1 MTDQF
6 IKMLDFNFYIK
17 EDEYKNAER
26 HIMLVV
32 TKGIRDIGLVP
43 IFQKDKEQ
51 AEAAKSRSTEVH

>member
-1 MTDQF
+1 
-6 IKMLDFNFYIK
+6 MLDFNFYIK

-43 IFQKDKEQ
+43 IF
-51 AEAAKSRSTEVH
+51 